1 MRLVRTR
8 GWSGS
13 IGGRGGAEPTNARAR
28 KRDVESSS
36 LSLLAFAASLGPA
49 SMRKQLAHLSDEALV
64 ALMARGDETA
74 LGELYD
80 RVGRIAYGLAVRI
93 LRDDRWPR
101 TQCRKGS

>member
-1 MRLVRTR
+1 
-8 GWSGS
+8 
-13 IGGRGGAEPTNARAR
+13 
-28 KRDVESSS
+28 
-36 LSLLAFAASLGPA
+36 
-49 SMRKQLAHLSDEALV
+49 MRKQLAHLSDEALV

-101 TQCRKGS
+101 TPCRKGS